1 MKHRFLSFRRKMKSK
16 DKEIVELKTLINMD
30 QVVSILETKDGCN
43 IYTTIQDESPIVV
56 FESFDEV
63 IKRLEQ

>member
-1 MKHRFLSFRRKMKSK
+1 MKSK